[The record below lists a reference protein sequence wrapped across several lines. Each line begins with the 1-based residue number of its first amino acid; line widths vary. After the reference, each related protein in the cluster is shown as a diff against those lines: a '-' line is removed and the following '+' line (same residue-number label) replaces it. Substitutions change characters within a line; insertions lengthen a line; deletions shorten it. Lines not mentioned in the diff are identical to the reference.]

1 MKTKSAPT
9 VGQRAVIYY
18 RVSHA
23 DQDDKSQLRELRDY
37 AKANH
42 FQIVREVSEGQAW
55 TGSDSERPAW
65 IDIISRAED
74 PKRRDFD
81 FLLTTELDRLG
92 RNKYT
97 IQDIGDLVD
106 VNVHVIFTR
115 DRTDTRDDSSEF
127 MLGIKAYMATAYVKS
142 VSAHTRAKMID
153 RAKQKLATTR
163 PPFGYRVAIEG
174 GSMQT
179 VHGAARLVG
188 ASRTYVIDADAAPWV
203 RSMFDWFV
211 AGDSTITIAAKLN
224 EAGAPSPRGRGWI
237 GSSVAAVID
246 NTMYLGQIIFNKS
259 KWVARSR
266 KQRRAAGLGRRKRV
280 ENDPKDWIRQDAPE
294 LRIITDDVWQAA
306 QARRAATNRRWH
318 ASLKE
323 PREESRG
330 RPTKQLF
337 QLRCGVCG
345 GTFTKANGHK
355 LGCSKHLNSRGTGC
369 SMNALAGERETNAAL
384 ISLVKNAVLSPDM
397 VKLFA
402 AEVAAE
408 SARDS
413 AAPKAT
419 AASIKRKQEKAEK
432 EISNLVDAIASYG
445 LRDNLDVQRRLKE
458 ATAARD
464 AAVVELSQLQT
475 GSTAS
480 EAISATADDLRAMLD
495 RLVGGTVD
503 DPTVV
508 YKARGLLAE
517 LVEPFDAFVHAE
529 GTEFR
534 AKLRIPTARKEL
546 TPGGFV
552 VPTRSSKFV
561 GNLVAGAGFEPATF
575 GL

>member
-1 MKTKSAPT
+1 MRTKPT
-9 VGQRAVIYY
+9 QAQRAVIYF

-23 DQDDKSQLRELRDY
+23 DQDDKSQLRELREY
-37 AKANH
+37 AKANG

-55 TGSDSERPAW
+55 SGSDSERPAW

-106 VNVHVIFTR
+106 ANVHVIFTR
-115 DRTDTRDDSSEF
+115 DRTDTRDESSEF
-127 MLGIKAYMATAYVKS
+127 MLGIKSYMATAYVKS
-142 VSAHTRAKMID
+142 VSTHTRAKMID
-153 RAKQKLATTR
+153 RAKLKLATTK
-163 PPFGYRVAIEG
+163 PPFGYRITVEG
-174 GSMQT
+174 GSLQT
-179 VHGAARLVG
+179 VHGVDRLMGAR
-188 ASRTYVIDADAAPWV
+188 RTYAIDPEAAEWV
-203 RSMFDWFV
+203 RKIFGWFV
-211 AGDSTITIAAKLN
+211 DGDSAVTIAAKLN

-246 NTMYLGQIIFNKS
+246 NSMYLGQIIFNKS

-280 ENDPKDWIRQDAPE
+280 ENDPAEWIRQNAPE
-294 LRIITDDVWQAA
+294 LRILTDEVWRAA
-306 QARRAATNRRWH
+306 QARRSATNKRWH
-318 ASLKE
+318 TNLKQPLSE
-323 PREESRG
+323 NRG
-330 RPTKQLF
+330 RPSKQLF
-337 QLRCGVCG
+337 QLRCGTCG
-345 GTFTKANGHK
+345 GTYTMANANK
-355 LGCSKHLNSRGTGC
+355 MGCSKHLNSRGTGC
-369 SMNALAGERETNAAL
+369 TMNALAGARETNAAL
-384 ISLVKNAVLSPDM
+384 IGLIKSAVLSPEM

-402 AEVAAE
+402 AEVSAE
-408 SARDS
+408 SARES

-445 LRDNLDVQRRLKE
+445 LRDNLDVQRRLKA

-464 AAVVELSQLQT
+464 AAVAELSRLNA
-475 GSTAS
+475 GSPAS
-480 EAISATADDLRAMLD
+480 EAISATADDLRVMLD
-495 RLVGGTVD
+495 DLAGGTID
-503 DPTVV
+503 DPATL

-517 LVEPFDAFVHAE
+517 LVEPFEAFAHPE

-546 TPGGFV
+546 TPKDFV
-552 VPTRSSKFV
+552 VPRRSPKFV
-561 GNLVAGAGFEPATF
+561 GNLVAGVGFEPTTF